1 MPYRLESSSGLLTVE
16 FSGTLTRDELF
27 AALREMEAAEQRLS
41 TAPDRLFLLL
51 DVLEWHIVSED
62 IRRHAEQRRGIRL
75 PNPIRSAIVVQR
87 RSHAAVAK
95 IFELYSRDLAQI
107 TVKVFMSVEDAHDWL
122 EIF

>member
-75 PNPIRSAIVVQR
+75 PNPIRSAIVVSDGRTPRWRRYSNCTRVTSR
-87 RSHAAVAK
+87 RSP
-95 IFELYSRDLAQI
+95 SRC
-107 TVKVFMSVEDAHDWL
+107 S
-122 EIF
+122 